1 MSDKDLKVTFESEK
15 TVTLELHEDKGVLSN
30 RGTIYRFNQADQ
42 INDIVSDISLY
53 FLISTTLGWALF
65 RIIEDWLE
73 GEV

>member
-30 RGTIYRFNQADQ
+30 RSTIYRFNQTDQ

-53 FLISTTLGWALF
+53 FLINMTLGNALF
-65 RIIEDWLE
+65 LIIEDWLE